1 MTPALEIFQGGQS
14 EAARDMAATPDWMFL
29 NGGPPEKIAPIVA
42 DVRER
47 ARRIGRDIRF
57 ALYAIPLCR
66 DNPGSRGGDC
76 AMIENVDPDR
86 VAVAAPGWARAQ
98 PSWAESP
105 DPLTALD
112 SNEGFASRLIGSPDT
127 VYQRAIEF
135 HDLGIDMLHLV
146 LTDDLFVREVLPRL
160 QRHA

>member
-1 MTPALEIFQGGQS
+1 
-14 EAARDMAATPDWMFL
+14 MFL

-66 DNPGSRGGDC
+66 ETDTEAEAAIA

-86 VAVAAPGWARAQ
+86 VARRRTRVEREHVGR
-98 PSWAESP
+98 SP
-105 DPLTALD
+105 DPLTARD